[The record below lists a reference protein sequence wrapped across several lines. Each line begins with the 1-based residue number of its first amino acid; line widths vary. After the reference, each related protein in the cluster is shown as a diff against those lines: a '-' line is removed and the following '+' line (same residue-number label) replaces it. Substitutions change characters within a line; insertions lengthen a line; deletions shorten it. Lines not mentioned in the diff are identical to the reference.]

1 MKRRITKQIKVGKVG
16 IGSDYPISVQSMT
29 TTKTRNTDET
39 IQQVYELANNGAD
52 IVRVTCN
59 DIEAAKSLVNIS
71 TRSPVPIIAD
81 IHFQYKLAL
90 AAIEAGV
97 QGLRLNPG
105 NIRNEKHIKAVAKE
119 ALLANVPIRIGVN
132 AGSLDKDISKK
143 YGDSTPKA
151 LVESALKELKYLEE
165 VEFHNIKIS
174 VKHSNV
180 PLMIES
186 YRLLSEKV
194 DYPLH
199 LGVTEAGPLPGGL
212 IKSVSGI
219 STLLSEGIGDTIRFS
234 FINHM
239 FAKWIKS
246 HRDLPMLINQWA
258 NVVRW
263 EMRTRLFLRTSE
275 FLWQEGHTAHKT
287 QEEATSEALQMLD
300 IYAEFAENAAG
311 VSVVKGIKSANERF
325 AGATTTYSIE
335 AMMKDKKALQAG
347 TSHELGQNFSKA
359 FEIQYS
365 DENNELQHPFQ
376 TSWGVSTRLIGMI
389 IMAHGDD
396 KGLQLPPKLAPTQSV
411 LIPIIPNEDSKSVV
425 LETVNK
431 LHEELRESYRMKI
444 DDRDNI
450 SPGFKFNEWE
460 LKGVPLRIEIGPK
473 DIEKNSVVFSRR
485 DGVDGKNSISINE
498 VSQKLKDNLDDIQS
512 NLLETSKNFRKD
524 NTIHVDSKAELIDT
538 LNSTPGFVTCYWDEN
553 TSDEIEIKDLTK
565 ATLRC
570 YLLENEGSAKAV
582 NNESVEGKKAIF
594 SKAY

>member
-1 MKRRITKQIKVGKVG
+1 MVEKITPMSEDFNEWYTDIIQQAQLADYSPVKGTMVIRPYGYSLWEGVQAYLDKKFKETGHENAYFPLFIPNSFIKKEAEHVEGFSPELATVTHAGGKELEEPLVVRPT
-16 IGSDYPISVQSMT
+16 S
-29 TTKTRNTDET
+29 ET
-39 IQQVYELANNGAD
+39 I
-52 IVRVTCN
+52 
-59 DIEAAKSLVNIS
+59 
-71 TRSPVPIIAD
+71 
-81 IHFQYKLAL
+81 
-90 AAIEAGV
+90 
-97 QGLRLNPG
+97 
-105 NIRNEKHIKAVAKE
+105 
-119 ALLANVPIRIGVN
+119 
-132 AGSLDKDISKK
+132 
-143 YGDSTPKA
+143 
-151 LVESALKELKYLEE
+151 
-165 VEFHNIKIS
+165 
-174 VKHSNV
+174 
-180 PLMIES
+180 
-186 YRLLSEKV
+186 
-194 DYPLH
+194 
-199 LGVTEAGPLPGGL
+199 
-212 IKSVSGI
+212 
-219 STLLSEGIGDTIRFS
+219 
-234 FINHM
+234 INHM
-239 FAKWIKS
+239 FARWIKS

-300 IYAEFAENAAG
+300 IYAEFAENAAA

-335 AMMKDKKALQAG
+335 AMMKDMKALQAG

-396 KGLQLPPKLAPTQSV
+396 KGLQLPPNLAPTQSV

-425 LETVNK
+425 LETVNN
-431 LHEELRESYRMKI
+431 LHEELRKDYRIKI

-473 DIEKNSVVFSRR
+473 DIENNSVVFSRR
-485 DGVDGKNSISINE
+485 DGVNGKSSISIE
-498 VSQKLKDNLDDIQS
+498 DVSQKLKENLDDIQS
-512 NLLETSKNFRKD
+512 NLLETSKNFRKE

-570 YLLENEGSAKAV
+570 YLLDNEDSAKSV

>member
-1 MKRRITKQIKVGKVG
+1 MVEKITPMSKDFNEWYTDIIQQAQLADYSPVKGTMVIRPYGYSLWEGVQAYLDKKFKETGHENAYFPLFIPNSFIQKEAEHVEGFSPELATVTHAGGKELEEPLVVRPT
-16 IGSDYPISVQSMT
+16 S
-29 TTKTRNTDET
+29 ET
-39 IQQVYELANNGAD
+39 I
-52 IVRVTCN
+52 
-59 DIEAAKSLVNIS
+59 
-71 TRSPVPIIAD
+71 
-81 IHFQYKLAL
+81 
-90 AAIEAGV
+90 
-97 QGLRLNPG
+97 
-105 NIRNEKHIKAVAKE
+105 
-119 ALLANVPIRIGVN
+119 
-132 AGSLDKDISKK
+132 
-143 YGDSTPKA
+143 
-151 LVESALKELKYLEE
+151 
-165 VEFHNIKIS
+165 
-174 VKHSNV
+174 
-180 PLMIES
+180 
-186 YRLLSEKV
+186 
-194 DYPLH
+194 
-199 LGVTEAGPLPGGL
+199 
-212 IKSVSGI
+212 
-219 STLLSEGIGDTIRFS
+219 
-234 FINHM
+234 INHM

-485 DGVDGKNSISINE
+485 DGVDGKNSVSINE

>member
-1 MKRRITKQIKVGKVG
+1 MVEKITPMSKDFNEWYTDIIQQAQLADYSPVKGTMVIRPYGYSLWEGVQAYLDKKFKETGHENAYFPLFIPNSFIQKEAEHVEGFSPELATVTHAGGKELEEPLVVRPT
-16 IGSDYPISVQSMT
+16 S
-29 TTKTRNTDET
+29 ET
-39 IQQVYELANNGAD
+39 I
-52 IVRVTCN
+52 
-59 DIEAAKSLVNIS
+59 
-71 TRSPVPIIAD
+71 
-81 IHFQYKLAL
+81 
-90 AAIEAGV
+90 
-97 QGLRLNPG
+97 
-105 NIRNEKHIKAVAKE
+105 
-119 ALLANVPIRIGVN
+119 
-132 AGSLDKDISKK
+132 
-143 YGDSTPKA
+143 
-151 LVESALKELKYLEE
+151 
-165 VEFHNIKIS
+165 
-174 VKHSNV
+174 
-180 PLMIES
+180 
-186 YRLLSEKV
+186 
-194 DYPLH
+194 
-199 LGVTEAGPLPGGL
+199 
-212 IKSVSGI
+212 
-219 STLLSEGIGDTIRFS
+219 
-234 FINHM
+234 INHM

-431 LHEELRESYRMKI
+431 LNEELRESYRIKI

-485 DGVDGKNSISINE
+485 DGVDGKNSVSINE

-570 YLLENEGSAKAV
+570 YLLDNEGSAKAV

>member
-1 MKRRITKQIKVGKVG
+1 MVEKITPMSKDFNEWYTDIIQQAQLADYSPVKGTMVIRPYGYSLWEGVQAYLDKKFKETGHENAYFPLFIPNSFIQKEAEHVEGFSPELATVTHAGGKELEEPLVVRPT
-16 IGSDYPISVQSMT
+16 S
-29 TTKTRNTDET
+29 ET
-39 IQQVYELANNGAD
+39 I
-52 IVRVTCN
+52 
-59 DIEAAKSLVNIS
+59 
-71 TRSPVPIIAD
+71 
-81 IHFQYKLAL
+81 
-90 AAIEAGV
+90 
-97 QGLRLNPG
+97 
-105 NIRNEKHIKAVAKE
+105 
-119 ALLANVPIRIGVN
+119 
-132 AGSLDKDISKK
+132 
-143 YGDSTPKA
+143 
-151 LVESALKELKYLEE
+151 
-165 VEFHNIKIS
+165 
-174 VKHSNV
+174 
-180 PLMIES
+180 
-186 YRLLSEKV
+186 
-194 DYPLH
+194 
-199 LGVTEAGPLPGGL
+199 
-212 IKSVSGI
+212 
-219 STLLSEGIGDTIRFS
+219 
-234 FINHM
+234 INHM

-246 HRDLPMLINQWA
+246 HRDLPMLVNQWA

-431 LHEELRESYRMKI
+431 LHEELRESYRIKI

>member
-1 MKRRITKQIKVGKVG
+1 MVEKITPMSEDFNEWYTDIIQQAQLADYSPVKGTMVIRPYGYSLWEGVQAYLDKKFKETGHENAYFPLFIPNSFIQKEAEHVEGFSPELATVTHAGGKELEEPLVVRPT
-16 IGSDYPISVQSMT
+16 S
-29 TTKTRNTDET
+29 ET
-39 IQQVYELANNGAD
+39 I
-52 IVRVTCN
+52 
-59 DIEAAKSLVNIS
+59 
-71 TRSPVPIIAD
+71 
-81 IHFQYKLAL
+81 
-90 AAIEAGV
+90 
-97 QGLRLNPG
+97 
-105 NIRNEKHIKAVAKE
+105 
-119 ALLANVPIRIGVN
+119 
-132 AGSLDKDISKK
+132 
-143 YGDSTPKA
+143 
-151 LVESALKELKYLEE
+151 
-165 VEFHNIKIS
+165 
-174 VKHSNV
+174 
-180 PLMIES
+180 
-186 YRLLSEKV
+186 
-194 DYPLH
+194 
-199 LGVTEAGPLPGGL
+199 
-212 IKSVSGI
+212 
-219 STLLSEGIGDTIRFS
+219 
-234 FINHM
+234 INHM

-485 DGVDGKNSISINE
+485 DGVDGKTSISINE
-498 VSQKLKDNLDDIQS
+498 VSEKLKDNLDDIQS

-570 YLLENEGSAKAV
+570 YLLENEGSEKAV

>member
-1 MKRRITKQIKVGKVG
+1 MVEKITPMSEDFNEWYTDIIQQAQLADYSPVKGTMVIRPYGYSLWEGVQAYLDKKFKETGHENAYFPLFIPNSFIQKEAEHVEGFSPELATVTHAGGKELEEPLVVRPT
-16 IGSDYPISVQSMT
+16 S
-29 TTKTRNTDET
+29 ET
-39 IQQVYELANNGAD
+39 I
-52 IVRVTCN
+52 
-59 DIEAAKSLVNIS
+59 
-71 TRSPVPIIAD
+71 
-81 IHFQYKLAL
+81 
-90 AAIEAGV
+90 
-97 QGLRLNPG
+97 
-105 NIRNEKHIKAVAKE
+105 
-119 ALLANVPIRIGVN
+119 
-132 AGSLDKDISKK
+132 
-143 YGDSTPKA
+143 
-151 LVESALKELKYLEE
+151 
-165 VEFHNIKIS
+165 
-174 VKHSNV
+174 
-180 PLMIES
+180 
-186 YRLLSEKV
+186 
-194 DYPLH
+194 
-199 LGVTEAGPLPGGL
+199 
-212 IKSVSGI
+212 
-219 STLLSEGIGDTIRFS
+219 
-234 FINHM
+234 INHM

-246 HRDLPMLINQWA
+246 HRDLPMLVNQWA

-485 DGVDGKNSISINE
+485 DGVDGKKSISINE

>member
-1 MKRRITKQIKVGKVG
+1 MVEKITPMSEDFNEWYTDIIQQAQLADYSPVKGTMVIRPYGYSLWEGVQAYLDKKFKETGHENAYFPLFIPNSFIQKEAEHVEGFSPELATVTHAGGKELEEPLVVRPT
-16 IGSDYPISVQSMT
+16 S
-29 TTKTRNTDET
+29 ET
-39 IQQVYELANNGAD
+39 I
-52 IVRVTCN
+52 
-59 DIEAAKSLVNIS
+59 
-71 TRSPVPIIAD
+71 
-81 IHFQYKLAL
+81 
-90 AAIEAGV
+90 
-97 QGLRLNPG
+97 
-105 NIRNEKHIKAVAKE
+105 
-119 ALLANVPIRIGVN
+119 
-132 AGSLDKDISKK
+132 
-143 YGDSTPKA
+143 
-151 LVESALKELKYLEE
+151 
-165 VEFHNIKIS
+165 
-174 VKHSNV
+174 
-180 PLMIES
+180 
-186 YRLLSEKV
+186 
-194 DYPLH
+194 
-199 LGVTEAGPLPGGL
+199 
-212 IKSVSGI
+212 
-219 STLLSEGIGDTIRFS
+219 
-234 FINHM
+234 INHM

-553 TSDEIEIKDLTK
+553 TSDEIEINDLTK

-570 YLLENEGSAKAV
+570 YLLENGGSAKDV